1 MIVDAGHSIY
11 LTDADRR
18 LVESHTGCMTR
29 THARSTLKFPDLMP
43 NASLHP
49 CYNYAL
55 LQIELGSFNRYPR
68 LGK

>member
-1 MIVDAGHSIY
+1 MPATPSTLPMPIGVWWNRTLDVTS
-11 LTDADRR
+11 
-18 LVESHTGCMTR
+18 MTR

-49 CYNYAL
+49 CYSYAL

-68 LGK
+68 LRK